1 MNPNIAMKQFF
12 DEECSGFT
20 YIVWDQKTFDA
31 LIIDPVKRNVDR
43 DLAFLKENNLKL
55 LLILDTHIHA
65 DHVTSSCAIKE
76 ATGAIIAHNIYTSV
90 KNADFPL
97 SDGETIFAGSIQVK
111 AIHTPG
117 HTNSCMSYLI
127 GNRVFTGDTL
137 MIRGCG
143 RTDFQ
148 EGDSHRLFASVR
160 EKLFNL
166 PDETLVCPAHD
177 YKGMTSST
185 IGEEKRE
192 NPRLNM
198 SITEEKFVEI
208 MRNLNL
214 KAPVNLEE
222 SVRQNL
228 SCGKA

>member
-1 MNPNIAMKQFF
+1 MNPNIALKQFF

-20 YIVWDQKTFDA
+20 YVVWDKKTCDA
-31 LIIDPVKRNVDR
+31 LIIDPVKRNVER
-43 DLAFLKENNLKL
+43 DLTFLEENNLKL

-65 DHVTSSCAIKE
+65 DHVTSAFAIKD

-97 SDGETIFAGSIQVK
+97 SDGETIFAGSIPVK
-111 AIHTPG
+111 VIHTPG

-127 GNRVFTGDTL
+127 GDRVFTGDTL
-137 MIRGCG
+137 MIKGCG

-148 EGDSHRLFASVR
+148 EGDAHRLFASVR
-160 EKLFNL
+160 DKLFTL
-166 PDETLVCPAHD
+166 PDETVVYPAHD
-177 YKGMTSST
+177 YKGMMSST

-192 NPRLNM
+192 NPRLNL

-208 MRNLNL
+208 MQNLNL

-228 SCGKA
+228 LCGKI